1 MKFIKIFIIILFKK
15 KPTLADIYKHWIS
28 VRSAFTFIP
37 TSIGGKST
45 KGQQNADPLLQG
57 FYSKLKEKRFIVKIK
72 KTKIKDWLINIKTK
86 GAKTLV
92 SVKPSTKTAE
102 SFLNDSINYYN
113 SPRSYYQA
121 YCNCK
126 HFLLPSGAIHWG
138 W

>member
-1 MKFIKIFIIILFKK
+1 MNKCSQCFYLHSNFHRWQIYKRHLSCCHFPQNNGKTPHVSRTLIHFFRVFIQNWKK
-15 KPTLADIYKHWIS
+15 KDLS
-28 VRSAFTFIP
+28 
-37 TSIGGKST
+37 
-45 KGQQNADPLLQG
+45 
-57 FYSKLKEKRFIVKIK
+57 SKL
-72 KTKIKDWLINIKTK
+72 KIKDWLINIKTK